1 MKRIWNGSWKAVN
14 NGSKSRRTKNGT
26 PIFKNKMKHLQKGE
40 RYDIMR
46 EKDLELIMEENKKLA
61 LLRILQILHKHS
73 DVAHPMK
80 QDDLVEALYKEY
92 GIEVDRKLVGRQLA
106 LLHEAFDKLDSP
118 ITLISDP
125 RKGSYIEEREF
136 DDSEL
141 RLLIDGVLSS
151 RHITANHSKD
161 LIEKLCRQSNKFFR
175 PRVKNIYSVND
186 WNKTDNMSVFLNIEL
201 IDEAIE
207 RGKQIKFVY
216 NKYGADKKLHKTSNP
231 RVSPY
236 QLILHN
242 QRYYLMARH
251 ERFETMNFYR
261 LDRIT
266 NMGIVEDKPLTNIR
280 SVAGYESGID
290 YKKISSGLPYMF
302 ADKLEY
308 IEMLV
313 GEDVLD
319 QVVDWFGK
327 DIKIEEA
334 EGKYKVSLLA
344 SPTAMEY
351 WALQYVK
358 SVEII
363 APKPLREK
371 IKETLKNS
379 VKKYD

>member
-1 MKRIWNGSWKAVN
+1 MKE
-14 NGSKSRRTKNGT
+14 
-26 PIFKNKMKHLQKGE
+26 KG
-40 RYDIMR
+40 
-46 EKDLELIMEENKKLA
+46 LELKMEENKKLA
-61 LLRILQILHKHS
+61 SIRILHLLQKHS
-73 DVAHPMK
+73 DEAHPLT
-80 QDDLVEALYKEY
+80 QDELVELLYKEY
-92 GIEVDRKLVGRQLA
+92 GIAVDRKLVGRQLA
-106 LLHEAFDKLDSP
+106 LLHEAFDIPNSP
-118 ITLISDP
+118 ITIVSNP
-125 RKGSYIEEREF
+125 RKGTYIEEREF
-136 DDSEL
+136 EDSEL

-151 RHITANHSKD
+151 RHITAKHSKD
-161 LIEKLCRQSNKFFR
+161 LVEKLCKQSNKFFR

-207 RGKQIKFVY
+207 RGRQIKFVY
-216 NKYGADKKLHKTSNP
+216 NKYGSDKKLHKTSNP

-251 ERFETMNFYR
+251 ERFEQMHFYR

-266 NMGIVEDKPLTNIR
+266 NMEIVEDKPLTNIR

-308 IEMLV
+308 IEMMV
-313 GEDVLD
+313 DENVLD
-319 QVVDWFGK
+319 QVIDWFGK
-327 DIKIEEA
+327 DVKIEEV
-334 EGKYKVSLLA
+334 GGRYKVSLLA

-358 SVEII
+358 SVEIVS
-363 APKPLREK
+363 PKSLREQ
-371 IKETLKNS
+371 IKEMLKGGI
-379 VKKYD
+379 KRYD

>member
-1 MKRIWNGSWKAVN
+1 MK
-14 NGSKSRRTKNGT
+14 
-26 PIFKNKMKHLQKGE
+26 
-40 RYDIMR
+40 
-46 EKDLELIMEENKKLA
+46 EKPLETTMEESKKLA
-61 LLRILQILHKHS
+61 LLRILHILQKYSDEAHPLTQDNIVEYLHK
-73 DVAHPMK
+73 D
-80 QDDLVEALYKEY
+80 Y
-92 GIEVDRKLVGRQLA
+92 GIEVERKVVGRQLA
-106 LLHEAFDKLDSP
+106 LLHEAYDAINSP
-118 ITLISDP
+118 IVLVSDP
-125 RKGSYIEEREF
+125 RKGTYIEQREF
-136 DDSEL
+136 EDSEL

-151 RHITANHSKD
+151 RHITAKHSKD
-161 LIEKLCRQSNKFFR
+161 LIEKLCRQSNQYFR

-186 WNKTDNMSVFLNIEL
+186 WNKTDNMQVFLNIEC

-207 RGKQIKFVY
+207 NGKQIKFVY

-251 ERFETMNFYR
+251 ERFEQMHFYR

-266 NMGIVEDKPLTNIR
+266 NMEIVEDKPLTNIR
-280 SVAGYESGID
+280 SVAGYEGGID

-308 IEMLV
+308 VEFLTD
-313 GEDVLD
+313 ESVLD

-327 DIKIEEA
+327 DIKIEDI
-334 EGKYKVSLLA
+334 GGRYKISFLA

-358 SVEII
+358 SVEVI
-363 APKPLREK
+363 APKSLRER
-371 IKETLKNS
+371 IKETLDS
-379 VKKYD
+379 GVKRYE

>member
-1 MKRIWNGSWKAVN
+1 MK
-14 NGSKSRRTKNGT
+14 
-26 PIFKNKMKHLQKGE
+26 
-40 RYDIMR
+40 
-46 EKDLELIMEENKKLA
+46 EKPLETTMEESKKLA
-61 LLRILQILHKHS
+61 LLRILHILQKYSDEAHPLTQDNIVEYLHK
-73 DVAHPMK
+73 D
-80 QDDLVEALYKEY
+80 Y
-92 GIEVDRKLVGRQLA
+92 GIEVERKVVGRQLA
-106 LLHEAFDKLDSP
+106 LLHEAYDAINSP
-118 ITLISDP
+118 IVLVSDP
-125 RKGSYIEEREF
+125 RKGTYIEQREF
-136 DDSEL
+136 EDSEL

-151 RHITANHSKD
+151 RHITAKHSKD
-161 LIEKLCRQSNKFFR
+161 LIEKLCRQSNQYFR

-186 WNKTDNMSVFLNIEL
+186 WNKTDNMQVFLNIEC

-207 RGKQIKFVY
+207 NGKQIKFVY

-251 ERFETMNFYR
+251 ERFEQMHFYR

-266 NMGIVEDKPLTNIR
+266 NMEIVEDKPLTNIR
-280 SVAGYESGID
+280 SVAGYEGGID

-308 IEMLV
+308 VEFLTD
-313 GEDVLD
+313 ESVLD

-327 DIKIEEA
+327 DIKIEDI
-334 EGKYKVSLLA
+334 GGRYKISLLA

-358 SVEII
+358 SVEVI
-363 APKPLREK
+363 APKSLRER
-371 IKETLKNS
+371 IKETLDS
-379 VKKYD
+379 GVKRYE

>member
-1 MKRIWNGSWKAVN
+1 MKE
-14 NGSKSRRTKNGT
+14 
-26 PIFKNKMKHLQKGE
+26 KGQTE
-40 RYDIMR
+40 MD
-46 EKDLELIMEENKKLA
+46 ENKKLA
-61 LLRILQILHKHS
+61 LLRILHILQKRS
-73 DVAHPMK
+73 DAAHPLT
-80 QDDLVEALYKEY
+80 QDDLVAALEKEY

-106 LLHEAFDKLDSP
+106 LLREAFDRVGSP

-125 RKGSYIEEREF
+125 RKGTYIDEREF
-136 DDSEL
+136 EDSEL

-151 RHITANHSKD
+151 RHITPKHSKD
-161 LIEKLCRQSNKFFR
+161 LIEKLCKQSNEYFR

-186 WNKTDNMSVFLNIEL
+186 WNKTDNMSVFLSIEL

-207 RGKQIKFVY
+207 NGKQIKFVY

-251 ERFETMNFYR
+251 ERFETINFYR

-266 NMGIVEDKPLTNIR
+266 EMQIVDKPLKNIR
-280 SVAGYESGID
+280 EVDGYQSGID

-308 IEMLV
+308 VEFLTDE
-313 GEDVLD
+313 GTLD

-327 DIKIEEA
+327 DVKIESA
-334 EGKYKVSLLA
+334 GDKYKVGLLA
-344 SPTAMEY
+344 SPAAMEY
-351 WALQYVK
+351 WALQYAK
-358 SVEII
+358 SVEILSP
-363 APKPLREK
+363 ASLRK
-371 IKETLKNS
+371 QIKETLKKSLQAYGEN
-379 VKKYD
+379 

>member
-1 MKRIWNGSWKAVN
+1 MKEKRLEIN
-14 NGSKSRRTKNGT
+14 
-26 PIFKNKMKHLQKGE
+26 MKE
-40 RYDIMR
+40 S
-46 EKDLELIMEENKKLA
+46 KKLA
-61 LLRILQILHKHS
+61 LLRILHILQKYS
-73 DVAHPMK
+73 DEAHPLK
-80 QDDLVEALYKEY
+80 QEDILKYLKRDY
-92 GIEVDRKLVGRQLA
+92 GIEVERKVVGRQLA
-106 LLHEAFDKLDSP
+106 LLREAYASLNSS
-118 ITLISDP
+118 IVLVSDP
-125 RKGSYIEEREF
+125 RKGTYIEQREF
-136 DDSEL
+136 EDSEL

-151 RHITANHSKD
+151 RHITAKHSKD
-161 LIEKLCRQSNKFFR
+161 LIEKLCAQSNQYFR

-201 IDEAIE
+201 VDEAIE
-207 RGKQIKFVY
+207 SGKQIKFVY

-251 ERFETMNFYR
+251 ERFEQMHFYR

-266 NMGIVEDKPLTNIR
+266 NMEIVEQSLTNIR
-280 SVAGYESGID
+280 EVEGYKSGID

-308 IEMLV
+308 VEFLAD
-313 GEDVLD
+313 ESVLD

-327 DIKIEEA
+327 DIKIENI
-334 EGKYKVSLLA
+334 GSRYKVSLLA

-358 SVEII
+358 SVEVI
-363 APKPLREK
+363 APKSLRER
-371 IKETLKNS
+371 IKETLDS
-379 VKKYD
+379 GVKKYLEKE

>member
-1 MKRIWNGSWKAVN
+1 
-14 NGSKSRRTKNGT
+14 
-26 PIFKNKMKHLQKGE
+26 
-40 RYDIMR
+40 
-46 EKDLELIMEENKKLA
+46 MEEKRLETNMAESKKLA
-61 LLRILQILHKHS
+61 LLRILHILQKYS
-73 DVAHPMK
+73 DEAHPLIQEDILK
-80 QDDLVEALYKEY
+80 YLKKDY
-92 GIEVDRKLVGRQLA
+92 GIEVERKVVGRQLA
-106 LLHEAFDKLDSP
+106 LLREAYDSLNSP
-118 ITLISDP
+118 IVLISDP
-125 RKGSYIEEREF
+125 RKGTYIEQREF
-136 DDSEL
+136 EDSEL

-151 RHITANHSKD
+151 RHITARHSKD
-161 LIEKLCRQSNKFFR
+161 LIEKLCAQSNQYFR

-207 RGKQIKFVY
+207 SGKQIKFVY
-216 NKYGADKKLHKTSNP
+216 NKYGVDKKLHKTSNP

-251 ERFETMNFYR
+251 ERFEQMHFYR

-266 NMGIVEDKPLTNIR
+266 NMEIVEDKPLTNIR
-280 SVAGYESGID
+280 SVAGYEGGID

-308 IEMLV
+308 VEFLAD
-313 GEDVLD
+313 ESVLD

-327 DIKIEEA
+327 DIKIEEV
-334 EGKYKVSLLA
+334 GGRYKISLLA

-358 SVEII
+358 SVEVI
-363 APKPLREK
+363 APKSLRER
-371 IKETLKNS
+371 IKETLDS
-379 VKKYD
+379 GVKKYE